1 MGGRFAPINYTLRH
15 CSERQRNATQR
26 NQNSLN
32 QYGTSTSSSL
42 GIA

>member
-15 CSERQRNATQR
+15 CSERQHATQPYH
-26 NQNSLN
+26 QNSLN